1 MPGVR
6 NASKH
11 YNCHQR
17 CQTFQITF
25 CIMHKRQ
32 KHVLTEKNNNKK
44 RKGSLHFTVLGS
56 SGLWREWKRR
66 NDSLNKA
73 PARAQT
79 QLPTKCINTIL
90 QREQF
95 QKPGSIIKSMLGLWA
110 VVPDVC
116 VAHLLSRYLELLA
129 FVTSRIVYGG
139 TKPSKLTIAE
149 WLYWFGKWI
158 QDSGKGDD
166 TTTSLI
172 TLAPINNAR
181 IHNMC
186 SQECRKGMISL
197 VSSSTCWWLFIWMY

>member
-1 MPGVR
+1 M
-6 NASKH
+6 
-11 YNCHQR
+11 
-17 CQTFQITF
+17 
-25 CIMHKRQ
+25 
-32 KHVLTEKNNNKK
+32 
-44 RKGSLHFTVLGS
+44 LGS
-56 SGLWREWKRR
+56 SGLWRQWKRR

-79 QLPTKCINTIL
+79 QLLTKCINTIL

-116 VAHLLSRYLELLA
+116 VAHLLLRYLELLA

-172 TLAPINNAR
+172 MLAPINNAR